1 MEHLSSSGGRLFWD
15 NTYDDDHASGLF
27 KTAINDP
34 TERSYGAMTGWV
46 KYGGKIRLTNAGGV
60 SQVRV
65 NSNLSRGFDTSC
77 KKNSKRVERI
87 FHKLSEEI
95 RVSLVNMFI
104 EDAPSV
110 HAAERLALSKEWTA
124 KRRK

>member
-1 MEHLSSSGGRLFWD
+1 M
-15 NTYDDDHASGLF
+15 AV
-27 KTAINDP
+27 NDP
-34 TERSYGAMTGWV
+34 AEISFGVVTVQIQPY
-46 KYGGKIRLTNAGGV
+46 GKIGLTNAGGV

-65 NSNLSRGFDTSC
+65 NGDLWRGFDTSC
-77 KKNSKRVERI
+77 KKNTKRVERI